1 MSDPFYT
8 QEAPAAHISTTD
20 IMTRIRE
27 STNRF
32 LDALADGERIKMTEL
47 CDKVAADTNIRNSS
61 ISAFVPAFAHSYPNS
76 YVKNGRGG
84 GVIKGVPTVR
94 VDTRPRCPTCH
105 QIDRNAHAREA
116 NATATTTSLEEASHI
131 DGEDND
137 NLPMVHITSISNDRP
152 ISISE
157 EEGID
162 NRSELIEL
170 STQLETESNTQIE
183 TSVSAPEKDTTNE

>member
-61 ISAFVPAFAHSYPNS
+61 VSAFVPAFAHSYPNS

-84 GVIKGVPTVR
+84 GVIKGAPTVR
-94 VDTRPRCPTCH
+94 VDMRPRCPTCH
-105 QIDRNAHAREA
+105 QIDRNAHTREA
-116 NATATTTSLEEASHI
+116 NALANTAPLEEASHI
-131 DGEDND
+131 DHIDHIDDEDNE
-137 NLPMVHITSISNDRP
+137 NLPMVHITSVS
-152 ISISE
+152 
-157 EEGID
+157 
-162 NRSELIEL
+162 
-170 STQLETESNTQIE
+170 TESNTQIE
-183 TSVSAPEKDTTNE
+183 IPVSFPEKETINE